1 MLVNVSDP
9 LTNLLDELSSF
20 RFGQG
25 ELSADDFLKELS
37 AGEDFGDDDGL
48 RPPLKHLVD
57 LDDPV
62 VSERLQ
68 DVDLGPDLVA
78 DLLLPG
84 PAQFL

>member
-9 LTNLLDELSSF
+9 LTNLLDELSAF
-20 RFGQG
+20 RLGQG
-25 ELSADDFLKELS
+25 ELCADDFLKELS
-37 AGEDFGDDDGL
+37 AGEDLGDDDGL
-48 RPPLKHLVD
+48 RPPLKHLAD

-68 DVDLGPDLVA
+68 DVDLGPHLVA

-84 PAQFL
+84 PAI